1 MFQARTVRT
10 HFRISTAPKRI
21 LGVAFTLDDPVVSAI
36 LLDEMWIGAPLRA
49 LRSWSEEGTQ
59 EGSTH
64 QGTCAW
70 AAPATVSGE
79 YFSILPLRFDALGRR
94 KDTRIR
100 EPGDLPS
107 DHTISRNRRV

>member
-1 MFQARTVRT
+1 
-10 HFRISTAPKRI
+10 
-21 LGVAFTLDDPVVSAI
+21 
-36 LLDEMWIGAPLRA
+36 MWIGAPLRA

-79 YFSILPLRFDALGRR
+79 YLLGLPLGLRALGRQ
-94 KDTRIR
+94 KDTMIR

-107 DHTISRNRRV
+107 DHRISRNRRV